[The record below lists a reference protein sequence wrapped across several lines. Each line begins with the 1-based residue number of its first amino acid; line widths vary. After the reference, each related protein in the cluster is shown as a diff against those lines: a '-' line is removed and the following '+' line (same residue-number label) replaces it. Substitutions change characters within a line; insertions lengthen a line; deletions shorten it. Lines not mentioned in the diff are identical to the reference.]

1 MPHKKTRCPQCARWV
16 ETRGLKSHFLTH
28 RDKGIKQQPVA
39 TSPTEPVIKNGHPPP
54 DLTQAERDAFREG
67 YRIGFQDAM
76 ASLKA
81 S

>member
-1 MPHKKTRCPQCARWV
+1 
-16 ETRGLKSHFLTH
+16 
-28 RDKGIKQQPVA
+28 
-39 TSPTEPVIKNGHPPP
+39 VIKNGHPPP